1 MRRRPMSIS
10 LAPDASMHHIPPM
23 TKQPTFES
31 LYCSDTNDYLSAED
45 LGLTCEEYDAACVS
59 SANLSQAEGHI
70 RVFGSKCGNKGR
82 RVYAA

>member
-1 MRRRPMSIS
+1 M
-10 LAPDASMHHIPPM
+10 PPM
-23 TKQPTFES
+23 TKQPTYQS

-59 SANLSQAEGHI
+59 SANAAADGHI
-70 RVFGSKCGNKGR
+70 RVFGSKCGDKGR

>member
-10 LAPDASMHHIPPM
+10 LAPDASMHHAPLM
-23 TKQPTFES
+23 TKQPTYKS
-31 LYCSDTNDYLSAED
+31 LYCSDTNDHLTAEE
-45 LGLTCEEYDAACVS
+45 LGLTDSEYDAACVT
-59 SANLSQAEGHI
+59 SANLDSVEGHI